1 MTPTDPKLYNKI
13 KKKIFDENPIN
24 SAYRSGLLIK
34 TYKNE
39 FLKKYG
45 DASSVGTTDIEPF
58 KNNFLKRPLERWF
71 KEHWINTNEII
82 GLNGYPV
89 YRPTIRVTKD
99 TPKTVQEISPE
110 KLYQQYL
117 LKQKYKYNKNLPKF

>member
-1 MTPTDPKLYNKI
+1 MIPVDLLLYNKI
-13 KKKIFDENPIN
+13 KKEIFNKNLIN

-45 DASSVGTTDIEPF
+45 NIEPF
-58 KNNFLKRPLERWF
+58 LNDFKKRPLKRWF
-71 KEHWINTNEII
+71 NEHWINTNEII
-82 GLNGYPV
+82 GLDGYPV
-89 YRPTIRVTKD
+89 YRPTIRINKN
-99 TPKTVQEISPE
+99 TPKTVQEIPIKRLKE
-110 KLYQQYL
+110 QYL

>member
-1 MTPTDPKLYNKI
+1 MKPKDLLLYNKI
-13 KKKIFDENPIN
+13 KREIFNKNLIN

-34 TYKNE
+34 TYKKE

-45 DASSVGTTDIEPF
+45 NIEPF
-58 KNNFLKRPLERWF
+58 KNDFKERPLKRWF

-82 GLNGYPV
+82 GLDGYPV
-89 YRPTIRVTKD
+89 FRPTIRVSKN
-99 TPKTVQEISPE
+99 TPKTIQEIPLKRLKE
-110 KLYQQYL
+110 QYL

>member
-1 MTPTDPKLYNKI
+1 MTPTNLILYNKI
-13 KKKIFDENPIN
+13 KKKIFDKNPIN

-45 DASSVGTTDIEPF
+45 DTEPF